1 MFANANFTK
10 QQVQEK
16 EKELK
21 GNYRIIREARKSGVG
36 WNDTLGMIN
45 AEPKIWAKLID
56 DNPKVSKFRKKAFP
70 LFNSLESLYEGS
82 IATGDL
88 NFTSSEPAPQ
98 RTQQQVD
105 PTPQRTQQQIDPTPQ
120 RSISEQSTHN
130 TAPSRNPFNSGLD
143 GIESTEVQSA
153 ATNQSLE
160 DVEGVSGKKRK

>member
-105 PTPQRTQQQIDPTPQ
+105 PTPQR
-120 RSISEQSTHN
+120 SISEQSTHN

>member
-70 LFNSLESLYEGS
+70 LFNSLESLYEGNTF
-82 IATGDL
+82 IW
-88 NFTSSEPAPQ
+88 
-98 RTQQQVD
+98 
-105 PTPQRTQQQIDPTPQ
+105 PTI
-120 RSISEQSTHN
+120 
-130 TAPSRNPFNSGLD
+130 
-143 GIESTEVQSA
+143 
-153 ATNQSLE
+153 
-160 DVEGVSGKKRK
+160 K